1 MEKSVIISKYIQE
14 LKNELF
20 QEIHEMFKHRN
31 RPTSKRWLKP
41 NEVVKLLGISHS
53 TLQKMRAKGTLP
65 YSKVGGLLYY
75 DYNDIVKI
83 LEKNKIY
90 STI

>member
-31 RPTSKRWLKP
+31 RPTSKR
-41 NEVVKLLGISHS
+41 
-53 TLQKMRAKGTLP
+53 
-65 YSKVGGLLYY
+65 
-75 DYNDIVKI
+75 
-83 LEKNKIY
+83 
-90 STI
+90 

>member
-31 RPTSKRWLKP
+31 RPTSKD
-41 NEVVKLLGISHS
+41 G
-53 TLQKMRAKGTLP
+53 
-65 YSKVGGLLYY
+65 
-75 DYNDIVKI
+75 
-83 LEKNKIY
+83 
-90 STI
+90 

>member
-31 RPTSKRWLKP
+31 RPTSKRWLKS

-53 TLQKMRAKGTLP
+53 TLQKNACQRYLTVLQSRRAFVL
-65 YSKVGGLLYY
+65 
-75 DYNDIVKI
+75 
-83 LEKNKIY
+83 
-90 STI
+90 

>member
-31 RPTSKRWLKP
+31 RPTSKRWLKS
-41 NEVVKLLGISHS
+41 NEVVKLLEFPIVRF
-53 TLQKMRAKGTLP
+53 KKCVPKVP
-65 YSKVGGLLYY
+65 YRTPK
-75 DYNDIVKI
+75 
-83 LEKNKIY
+83 
-90 STI
+90 